1 MGILLTNEK
10 AYSNGVFGQVALQGG
25 GIYLSNAMN
34 LSTNERIWNTAI
46 TPTGINASLI
56 RTGQLDTNVI
66 RILAGNEMAF

>member
-1 MGILLTNEK
+1 
-10 AYSNGVFGQVALQGG
+10 
-25 GIYLSNAMN
+25 MN

-46 TPTGINASLI
+46 TPAGINASLI